1 MSEVTLFNQ
10 DLPDYLKDV
19 ELDAVTKALVGN
31 GGSKRISLRGGKF
44 RMVVN
49 GEEILTS
56 NSETLNVVI
65 VNAAKDVSRTF
76 YAGAYNPKEG
86 KAAPPDCWS
95 NDGITP
101 DATAQ
106 EPQHHNCGECPQN
119 IKGSSQGGGRACRH
133 FRRIAVAL
141 ADDIGGDIYQLTLAS
156 KSIFGKGDLNHMPF
170 EQYAKYVGSQGYN
183 LNTLSTEMRFDE
195 DSDTAKLYFK
205 PMKFLSKEQWE
216 VAKKQGATPAA
227 IKAVEMSVP
236 KNPTGEN
243 APRLVAPAHIPKAA
257 FKVEEA
263 EPVVEEPKKRVEK
276 KAAEP
281 APKKDL
287 KSIMSGWSEEQA

>member
-1 MSEVTLFNQ
+1 MSEITLFNQ

-19 ELDAVTKALVGN
+19 QLDDVTRALVGN

-56 NSETLNVVI
+56 NSESLNVVI

-76 YAGAYNPKEG
+76 YAGAYNPKDT

-95 NDGITP
+95 NDGVKP
-101 DATAQ
+101 DASV
-106 EPQHHNCGECPQN
+106 EEVQHHNCAECPQN
-119 IKGSSQGGGRACRH
+119 IKGSGAGGGRACRH

-141 ADDIGGDIYQLTLAS
+141 ADDVGGDVYQLQLAS

-183 LNTLSTEMRFDE
+183 LNSLNTELRFDE
-195 DSDTAKLYFK
+195 DSDTAKLFFK
-205 PMKFLSKEQWE
+205 PLKFLSKDQWE
-216 VAKKQGATPAA
+216 VSVKQGQSPAAKKA
-227 IKAVEMSVP
+227 IEFVMAKKDDLP
-236 KNPTGEN
+236 K
-243 APRLVAPAHIPKAA
+243 LKAPAFIR
-257 FKVEEA
+257 EEA
-263 EPVVEEPKKRVEK
+263 PVAEVEEPKKRPEK

-281 APKKDL
+281 AAKKDL
-287 KSIMSGWSEEQA
+287 KAIMGDWSKEPT

>member
-1 MSEVTLFNQ
+1 MSEITLFNQ

-56 NSETLNVVI
+56 NSDTLNVVI

-76 YAGAYNPKEG
+76 YEGVYNPKE
-86 KAAPPDCWS
+86 KAGPPDCWS
-95 NDGITP
+95 ADGVTP
-101 DATAQ
+101 DASIQ

-119 IKGSSQGGGRACRH
+119 VKGSGQGGGRACRH

-205 PMKFLSKEQWE
+205 PLKFLSKEQWE
-216 VAKKQGATPAA
+216 TAKKQGATPAA
-227 IKAVEMSVP
+227 VKAVEMSVP

-243 APRLVAPAHIPKAA
+243 APKLVAPAHIPKNVPQ
-257 FKVEEA
+257 VEEA
-263 EPVVEEPKKRVEK
+263 APEVAEPKKRVEK

-281 APKKDL
+281 TPKKDL
-287 KSIMSGWSEEQA
+287 KAIMGDWGKEPA

>member
-1 MSEVTLFNQ
+1 MSEITLFNQ

-19 ELDAVTKALVGN
+19 QLDDVTRALVGN

-56 NSETLNVVI
+56 NSESLNVVI

-76 YAGAYNPKEG
+76 YAGAYNPK
-86 KAAPPDCWS
+86 ADATPPDCWS
-95 NDGITP
+95 NDGVKP
-101 DATAQ
+101 DASIEEA
-106 EPQHHNCGECPQN
+106 QHHNCAECPQN
-119 IKGSSQGGGRACRH
+119 VKGSASGGGRACRH

-141 ADDIGGDIYQLTLAS
+141 ADDVGGDVYQLQLAS

-183 LNTLSTEMRFDE
+183 LNSLNTELRFDT
-195 DSDTAKLYFK
+195 DSDTAKLFFK
-205 PMKFLSKEQWE
+205 PLKFLSKDQWE
-216 VAKKQGATPAA
+216 VSVKQGQSPAAKKA
-227 IKAVEMSVP
+227 IEFSVSKKDDLP
-236 KNPTGEN
+236 K
-243 APRLVAPAHIPKAA
+243 LKAPAFIR
-257 FKVEEA
+257 EEA
-263 EPVVEEPKKRVEK
+263 VVAEVEEPKKRPEK

-281 APKKDL
+281 AAKKDL
-287 KSIMSGWSEEQA
+287 KAIMGDWSKEPT